1 MLEDM
6 KLKTFKEIL
15 NSFEKNDFKA
25 FEKFMSETGKLYNAE
40 K

>member
-6 KLKTFKEIL
+6 KFKIFKDIL

-25 FEKFMSETGKLYNAE
+25 FEKLMTETRKLYNAD